1 MKKVMT
7 LIFLIASAITVSLGN
22 EKIELLPTIEE
33 SIVIQDWLAVGPFSR
48 GMREGDIDY
57 LIEHEGEL
65 GIKPYEGLEHTSMM
79 AASGLVKWMKVKGD
93 EQGTIKI
100 TYNNINQKQ
109 LQDIYGNAGTMSV
122 SYAYAEFESKGARRA
137 LVIAER
143 IDTFRLNNKPW
154 PGDIYGSGYAKIP
167 VVLQDG
173 RNKILVKLTR
183 GEQFTFK
190 IIPAEAAVMVLTGD
204 ATVPDAVVG
213 KHLKQWA
220 GVSVV
225 NTATKT
231 LKNIKLSL
239 GDGQVFLKQEV
250 SIAEMAPLSIRKV
263 PIPIESKAAISEQ
276 GVDNTISVPVLVSTD
291 QSSHADQIKLRIR
304 NQTQAYK
311 TTFLS
316 RIDGS
321 VQYFAVLPPKNY
333 DSNKTYALILSLHGA
348 GVEASGQ
355 ADAYRAKD
363 WAFVVCPTNRKPFGF
378 DWQDWGRLDCLE
390 VLSEAKSQFPIDN
403 NRIYLTGHSM
413 GGHGTWHIG
422 LHHPDLFAAMAP
434 SAGWT
439 SFQLYVPYFL
449 RKSDIFGHPGL
460 LAIRDMGLREER
472 LLNFVENALNLPIY
486 ILQGGADDNVP
497 PVHARFF
504 YSALKKLGYQAIYRE
519 VEGMG
524 HWWDNK
530 ETEGIDCVD
539 SDELLDFL
547 RNGVRNPNP
556 KHIIFKTTDIGL
568 NNKNDWLEIDEPE
581 RLYHDS
587 LIDAEI
593 KDGTITVKTEN
604 VAQFTIHLSSELI
617 SQKEMNLK
625 INGQELRCK
634 LSGKDFIT
642 LHNKGRQFQLKKSE
656 KQKLL
661 QRPSG
666 AKNIKKSAAFFGP
679 IKKDYFSPF
688 ILIYG
693 TQGDSD
699 STEINLHHARV
710 EAQNWWFRGN
720 GHVEIIPDIELNSE
734 IIHRYNLILFGGP
747 ETNAVTAKIMKDL
760 PISIKNDRLIID
772 GQEIEKDDV
781 AFQMVYPNPLN
792 PEKYVVIKGGTSPKA
807 EELAGLF
814 NVIYSGSG
822 LPDFLIYDETVKE
835 KGWAAIIA
843 TGFFDVNW
851 KFDNSLAYEKN

>member
-1 MKKVMT
+1 MKKFMIF
-7 LIFLIASAITVSLGN
+7 IFLIASALTVSSGN

-33 SIVIQDWLAVGPFSR
+33 PIVIQDWLAVGPFSR

-57 LIEHEGEL
+57 LIEHEGEF

-93 EQGTIKI
+93 EQGAVKI
-100 TYNNINQKQ
+100 TYNNINLKQ
-109 LQDIYGNAGTMSV
+109 LQDIYGPPGTMSV

-154 PGDIYGSGYAKIP
+154 PGDIYGSGYVKIP

-183 GEQFTFK
+183 GEQFTLK

-213 KHLKQWA
+213 KPLKQWA

-225 NTATKT
+225 NTAAKT

-250 SIAEMAPLSIRKV
+250 NIAEMAPLSIRKV

-276 GVDNTISVPVLVSTD
+276 GADNTISVPVMVSVD
-291 QSSHADQIKLRIR
+291 QSSYADQVKLRIR

-333 DSNKTYALILSLHGA
+333 DPNKTYALILSLHGA

-390 VLSEAKSQFPIDN
+390 VLSEAESQFPIDD

-504 YSALKKLGYQAIYRE
+504 YSALKKLGYRALYRE

-547 RNGVRNPNP
+547 KNKVRNPNP

-568 NNKNDWLEIDEPE
+568 NNKNGWLEIDEPE
-581 RLYHDS
+581 RLYNDS
-587 LIDAEI
+587 LVDAEI
-593 KDGTITVKTEN
+593 KDGTITVTTEN
-604 VAQFTIHLSSELI
+604 IAQFTIHISSELI

-625 INGQELRCK
+625 VNGQELRCK
-634 LSGKDFIT
+634 LSGNDFIT
-642 LHNKGRQFQLKKSE
+642 LQKKGRQFQLKKSE
-656 KQKLL
+656 KHKLL
-661 QRPSG
+661 QRPSRI
-666 AKNIKKSAAFFGP
+666 KNVSKSPALFGP
-679 IKKDYFSPF
+679 IKKAYFSPF

-693 TQGDSD
+693 TQGGSD
-699 STEINLHHARV
+699 STEINLHHARI
-710 EAQNWWFRGN
+710 EAQNWWLRGN
-720 GHVEIIPDIELNSE
+720 GYVEIIPDIEVNSE
-734 IIHRYNLILFGGP
+734 IVRRYNLIIFGGP
-747 ETNAVTAKIMKDL
+747 ETNAVSAKIMKDL
-760 PISIKNDRLIID
+760 PISIENGRLIID

-792 PEKYVVIKGGTSPKA
+792 PEKYVVVKGGTSPKA

-822 LPDFLIYDETVKE
+822 LPDFIIYDETVRE
-835 KGWAAIIA
+835 KGWAAVIA
-843 TGFFDVNW
+843 AGFFDVNW
-851 KFDNSLAYEKN
+851 KFDNSLAYKKN

>member
-1 MKKVMT
+1 
-7 LIFLIASAITVSLGN
+7 
-22 EKIELLPTIEE
+22 
-33 SIVIQDWLAVGPFSR
+33 
-48 GMREGDIDY
+48 
-57 LIEHEGEL
+57 
-65 GIKPYEGLEHTSMM
+65 
-79 AASGLVKWMKVKGD
+79 MKVKGD
-93 EQGTIKI
+93 EQGTVKI
-100 TYNNINQKQ
+100 TYSNINQKQ

-137 LVIAER
+137 LVIADR

-167 VVLQDG
+167 VKLQDG
-173 RNKILVKLTR
+173 KNKILVKLTR

-213 KHLKQWA
+213 KYLKQWA

-231 LKNIKLSL
+231 LKDIKLSL

-250 SIAEMAPLSIRKV
+250 NIAEMAPLSIRKV

-276 GVDNTISVPVLVSTD
+276 GADNTISVPVLASID

-333 DSNKTYALILSLHGA
+333 DPKKTYALILSLHGA

-460 LAIRDMGLREER
+460 LGIRDMGLREER

-504 YSALKKLGYQAIYRE
+504 YSALKKLGYQALYRE

-547 RNGVRNPNP
+547 RNKVRNPNP

-593 KDGTITVKTEN
+593 KEGTIMVKTEN
-604 VAQFTIHLSSELI
+604 IAQFTLHLSSELI
-617 SQKEMNLK
+617 SQKEINLK

-634 LSGKDFIT
+634 LSGKDLIT
-642 LHNKGRQFQLKKSE
+642 LHKKGRQFQLKKSE
-656 KQKLL
+656 KQKLSH
-661 QRPSG
+661 RPLG
-666 AKNIKKSAAFFGP
+666 AKNIFKSPAFFGP
-679 IKKDYFSPF
+679 IKKAYFSPF

-710 EAQNWWFRGN
+710 EAQNWWLRGN
-720 GHVEIIPDIELNSE
+720 GYVEIIPDIELNSE

-760 PISIKNDRLIID
+760 PLSTKNDRLIID
-772 GQEIEKDDV
+772 GQQIEKDDV

-807 EELAGLF
+807 EELSGLF

-822 LPDFLIYDETVKE
+822 LPDFIIYDETAKE

-843 TGFFDVNW
+843 AGFFDINW
-851 KFDNSLAYEKN
+851 KFDNSLAYKKN

>member
-1 MKKVMT
+1 MKKVMIF
-7 LIFLIASAITVSLGN
+7 IFLTASALTVSLGN

-33 SIVIQDWLAVGPFSR
+33 SIVIQDWLAAGPFSR

-79 AASGLVKWMKVKGD
+79 APSGLVKWMKVKGD
-93 EQGTIKI
+93 EQGTVKI
-100 TYNNINQKQ
+100 TYSNINQKQ

-137 LVIAER
+137 LVIADR

-167 VVLQDG
+167 VKLQDG
-173 RNKILVKLTR
+173 KNKILVKLTR

-213 KHLKQWA
+213 KYLKQWA

-231 LKNIKLSL
+231 LKDIKLSL

-250 SIAEMAPLSIRKV
+250 NIAEMAPLSIRKV

-276 GVDNTISVPVLVSTD
+276 GADNTISVPVLASID

-333 DSNKTYALILSLHGA
+333 DPKKTYALILSLHGA

-460 LAIRDMGLREER
+460 LGIRDMGLREER

-504 YSALKKLGYQAIYRE
+504 YSALKKLGYQALYRE

-547 RNGVRNPNP
+547 RNKVRNPNP

-593 KDGTITVKTEN
+593 KEGTIMVKTEN
-604 VAQFTIHLSSELI
+604 IAQFTLHLSSELI
-617 SQKEMNLK
+617 SQKEINLK

-634 LSGKDFIT
+634 LSGKDLIT
-642 LHNKGRQFQLKKSE
+642 LHKKGRQFQLKKSE
-656 KQKLL
+656 KQKLSH
-661 QRPSG
+661 RPLG
-666 AKNIKKSAAFFGP
+666 AKNIFKSPAFFGP
-679 IKKDYFSPF
+679 IKKAYFSPF

-710 EAQNWWFRGN
+710 EAQNWWLRGN
-720 GHVEIIPDIELNSE
+720 GYVEIIPDIEVNSE

-747 ETNAVTAKIMKDL
+747 ETNAVTAKIKKGL
-760 PISIKNDRLIID
+760 PISVKNKRLIID

-781 AFQMVYPNPLN
+781 AFQMIYPNPLN

-807 EELAGLF
+807 EELSGLF

-822 LPDFLIYDETVKE
+822 LPDFIIYDETAKE

-843 TGFFDVNW
+843 AGFFDINW
-851 KFDNSLAYEKN
+851 KFDNSLAYKKN